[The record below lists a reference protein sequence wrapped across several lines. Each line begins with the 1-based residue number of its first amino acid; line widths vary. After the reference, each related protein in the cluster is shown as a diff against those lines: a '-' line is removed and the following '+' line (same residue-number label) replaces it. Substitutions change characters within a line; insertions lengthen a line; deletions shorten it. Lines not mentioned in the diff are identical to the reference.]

1 MKPSPPPPVW
11 INGAPR
17 SMRSTIAAVERLA
30 PRSVPTQGAATHRLP
45 DGNGFT
51 IGLATGYAA
60 GILTAAAVIASGL
73 VMVGW

>member
-1 MKPSPPPPVW
+1 MKPPPPPPVW

-17 SMRSTIAAVERLA
+17 SMRSTIAVVEGLA
-30 PRSVPTQGAATHRLP
+30 TRSAPVSAPTSL

-51 IGLATGYAA
+51 IGFATGYTA

-73 VMVGW
+73 VIVGW